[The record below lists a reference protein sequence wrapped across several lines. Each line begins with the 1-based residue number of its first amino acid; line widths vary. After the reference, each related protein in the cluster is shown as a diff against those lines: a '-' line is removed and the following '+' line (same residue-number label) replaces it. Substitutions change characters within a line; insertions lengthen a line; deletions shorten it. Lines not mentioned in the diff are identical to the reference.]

1 MNLAGGCGI
10 IYILDALMVESGVA
24 PLSKGRGRGLRSTYY
39 SALGVPGVE
48 GAQVAQRFTQ
58 LLAAEKLTLLQ
69 LRKLAAQQGGAP
81 PACRARVWSL
91 LLGVDPLLRDAR
103 AFVANER
110 QAMFHDV
117 RSTLA
122 TLAPPPPQQRRGSI
136 RSRNSS
142 TASAGGDGTV
152 ADGGRGEEI
161 KGHTDSIIE
170 NSTLYIIRTLPATSY
185 QVCI

>member
-1 MNLAGGCGI
+1 M
-10 IYILDALMVESGVA
+10 
-24 PLSKGRGRGLRSTYY
+24 
-39 SALGVPGVE
+39 E